1 MPALIAGV
9 NEGGPHVAVTLADIA
24 AELGVSTSTVS
35 RALSNP
41 DLVNDATRE
50 RIQEVA
56 RKLGYTGPG
65 IGRPR
70 ASTGRG
76 VIGMMVPDIV
86 NPFFPPIIKAAQS
99 RALSKGRAIM
109 LADLDEH
116 PDDELGLARI
126 LRERVDGLIMVSPRA
141 SDEGLAEYAE
151 LKPIVFVNRLVE
163 GMPSVVIDNADG
175 MYEAVEHL
183 AALGHTRIGYL
194 NGPRRSWSNRMRR
207 DAVVAAAE
215 ALKVD
220 LEEFGPF
227 EPEVQSGV
235 RAADLVVSA
244 GVTGVIAYDD
254 MIALGVMVRLAERG
268 LRVGPDVSVMG
279 IDDAPMAGM
288 AYPALTTVHVPG
300 TEAGR
305 IAVDTV
311 LGLIDGTDSGR
322 LVRRLDTRLVI
333 RSSTQSPA

>member
-1 MPALIAGV
+1 M
-9 NEGGPHVAVTLADIA
+9 AVTLADIA
-24 AELGVSTSTVS
+24 GELGLSTSTVS

-50 RIQEVA
+50 RVQETA
-56 RKLGYTGPG
+56 RKLGYAGPG
-65 IGRPR
+65 LGRPR
-70 ASTGRG
+70 ANAGRG

-116 PDDELGLARI
+116 PDDELGLARL

-151 LKPIVFVNRLVE
+151 LAPVVFVNRLVD
-163 GMPSVVIDNADG
+163 GLPSVVIDNADG

-183 AALGHTRIGYL
+183 AALGHQRIGYL

-215 ALKVD
+215 SLKVE

-268 LRVGPDVSVMG
+268 LRVGPDVSVLG

-300 TEAGR
+300 VEAGR

-311 LGLIDGTDSGR
+311 LDQIEGHHTGR

>member
-1 MPALIAGV
+1 M
-9 NEGGPHVAVTLADIA
+9 AVTLADIA

-41 DLVNDATRE
+41 DLVNSATRN
-50 RIQEVA
+50 RIQDAA
-56 RKLGYTGPG
+56 RRLGYTGPG
-65 IGRPR
+65 VGRPR
-70 ASTGRG
+70 TPAGRG

-99 RALSKGRAIM
+99 RALSKGRAIV

-126 LRERVDGLIMVSPRA
+126 LRERVDGLILVSPRA
-141 SDEGLAEYAE
+141 SDEMLAEYAD
-151 LKPIVFVNRLVE
+151 LAPVVFVNRLVE

-215 ALKVD
+215 KLNVD
-220 LEEFGPF
+220 LQEFGPF

-300 TEAGR
+300 SEAGR

-311 LGLIDGTDSGR
+311 LGLIDGETNGR

-333 RSSTQSPA
+333 RSSTQSPG